1 MPKYR
6 VLARPRGGDRRE
18 AWNIY
23 TAKNPQEAIKKA
35 KKNIKSFGKHAPKYV
50 ASSFKA
56 VKV

>member
-6 VLARPRGGDRRE
+6 VLARAKGESRRE

-23 TAKNPQEAIKKA
+23 TAKTPEEAIKKA
-35 KKNIKSFGKHAPKYV
+35 KKSIKSHGRYAPKYV

-56 VKV
+56 VKA